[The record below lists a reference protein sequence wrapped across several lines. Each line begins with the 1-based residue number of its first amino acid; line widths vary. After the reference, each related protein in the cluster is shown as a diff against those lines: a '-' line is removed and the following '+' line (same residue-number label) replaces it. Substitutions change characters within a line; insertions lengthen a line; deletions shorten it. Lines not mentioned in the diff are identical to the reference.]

1 MPLYPDLISVGIVSA
16 ASDAVAL
23 TETPLFVLM
32 ATEGAA
38 GRFNRAQRA
47 ACNTATG
54 AHSLPLGPSKVCPG

>member
-47 ACNTATG
+47 ACNTG
-54 AHSLPLGPSKVCPG
+54 RGLLLFLSGLLKVCPG